1 MGNAEMENKKR
12 RKWENMSTD
21 LSRDYFTI
29 NQTNAMQGQ
38 CITQL
43 SNCQSSENC
52 TLYQY
57 VLQTPFIFLHFH
69 IQPDQQVKNPEVQK
83 NIASTKQSQK
93 SDSLLAD
100 YQVPQVLCLL
110 LQAIF
115 GKIFVVM
122 NVNTTEC
129 LFRFSLIEKKT
140 AFILLTLIRYY
151 MNMQEPKGQV
161 V

>member
-1 MGNAEMENKKR
+1 MQKWKMRKEGNGRICPQIYQGTILQLTKWMPCKGSASHSCLIVVVQKTAHSTSMYSKHLLFSFIFTFSQTSKWKILKCR
-12 RKWENMSTD
+12 RI
-21 LSRDYFTI
+21 LHP
-29 NQTNAMQGQ
+29 
-38 CITQL
+38 
-43 SNCQSSENC
+43 QSS
-52 TLYQY
+52 L
-57 VLQTPFIFLHFH
+57 
-69 IQPDQQVKNPEVQK
+69 KNPTLCLL
-83 NIASTKQSQK
+83 ITKCS
-93 SDSLLAD
+93 
-100 YQVPQVLCLL
+100 QVLCLL